1 MRATRIKVR
10 GDRAG
15 PSRQYAL
22 WPGRHV
28 TSIEN
33 SAREAQMSDLG
44 ILSDRAPGTITI
56 ESLRKY
62 LPPGYPLDDV
72 VTVG

>member
-15 PSRQYAL
+15 SSRQYAL
-22 WPGRHV
+22 FAGSHLV
-28 TSIEN
+28 VLEN

-44 ILSDRAPGTITI
+44 ILSDRAPVTVTV
-56 ESLRKY
+56 ESLARY
-62 LPPGYPLDDV
+62 LPPGYPLDTI